1 MARDAAHADELIIR
15 RAQARLRSLRP
26 QGLVWSLPPLTE
38 ALMFVRSLL
47 AISVLALTACGGGD
61 DGGGTPDAARVD
73 APTATVVTVTCPA
86 TVAETITTQALSF
99 DKPNVTISRGAI
111 VKFVSTS
118 THPIGPFP
126 GGQMTDPGII
136 VPEGQTRCLMF
147 TATGTFKFI
156 CTVHSYLGTI
166 TVN

>member
-1 MARDAAHADELIIR
+1 MEGRMT
-15 RAQARLRSLRP
+15 
-26 QGLVWSLPPLTE
+26 G
-38 ALMFVRSLL
+38 RSLL
-47 AISVLALTACGGGD
+47 TISLLALAACGG
-61 DGGGTPDAARVD
+61 DGGNDPVD
-73 APTATVVTVTCPA
+73 APRTDAPAATVMTVTCPA
-86 TVAETITTQALSF
+86 GSVPTITTQSSSF
-99 DKPNVTISRGAI
+99 DMPTMTIARGSI

-118 THPIGPFP
+118 THPVGPFP
-126 GGQMTDPGII
+126 GGQMTDPGIT